1 MWLLSDDERRSRPE
15 PEEPVE
21 PGDSDR
27 PELDAQEGT
36 DVQRTE
42 PSDTGGTDQDRA
54 DRQSLSKAERDLLR
68 RIDPGSTA
76 VTIAAVILVLI
87 VSSLLPWIG
96 DSTGLEILLGQ
107 ADPALDVGLLPR
119 LFALNAT
126 IVGVLIGALAL
137 TTRRWAI
144 AWVAGMAAI
153 IVSFEGMI
161 AIWSRQTAPIGGP
174 SWGLVLA
181 ALCMVVLAV
190 QWIRVVLTRP

>member
-1 MWLLSDDERRSRPE
+1 MQRAESSDP
-15 PEEPVE
+15 
-21 PGDSDR
+21 
-27 PELDAQEGT
+27 AN
-36 DVQRTE
+36 
-42 PSDTGGTDQDRA
+42 GTDQDRA
-54 DRQSLSKAERDLLR
+54 DRRQLSKAERDLLR

-96 DSTGLEILLGQ
+96 DATGLQILLGQ
-107 ADPALDVGLLPR
+107 ADPSLDVGLLPR

-161 AIWSRQTAPIGGP
+161 AIWSRQTVPTGGP

-190 QWIRVVLTRP
+190 QWLRVVLTRP

>member
-1 MWLLSDDERRSRPE
+1 MSDDDRRSRPD
-15 PEEPVE
+15 PEEPA
-21 PGDSDR
+21 DA
-27 PELDAQEGT
+27 PETGSQEGT
-36 DVQRTE
+36 HVQRAE
-42 PSDTGGTDQDRA
+42 SSDPANGTDQDRA
-54 DRQSLSKAERDLLR
+54 DRRQLSKAERDLLR

-96 DSTGLEILLGQ
+96 DATGLQILLGQ
-107 ADPALDVGLLPR
+107 ADPSLDVGLLPR

-161 AIWSRQTAPIGGP
+161 AIWSRQTVPTGGP

-190 QWIRVVLTRP
+190 QWLRVVLTRP